1 MLVARCWSGL
11 CLGSSSYWFGARSFT
26 HPKVGFFLTPL
37 SFSKFY
43 IFGLSNFGLSNLY
56 LTSFKFYIWSFKL
69 VFQIWFFKFIF
80 GFSSFFLGISGRYCY
95 EGVCHRHRSNAFSW
109 AVFWIALSWGAAHR
123 SSGLGCFVFVQGS
136 LVGSGPREDLKLKV
150 FLHGFRKLIFYFCD
164 GFLDGYICHG
174 I

>member
-1 MLVARCWSGL
+1 MACFCFRTSSVFHILIYYNTMCVVRARLVVPSCSCYWSFVAGLDVGARCWSGL

-69 VFQIWFFKFIF
+69 VFQIWFLKFIF

-109 AVFWIALSWGAAHR
+109 AVFWIALS
-123 SSGLGCFVFVQGS
+123 
-136 LVGSGPREDLKLKV
+136 
-150 FLHGFRKLIFYFCD
+150 
-164 GFLDGYICHG
+164 
-174 I
+174 